1 MNTTFQCGSPRYLT
15 NFIFNIILQCIFS
28 NTGPNTN
35 GSQFFITTVKTPHL
49 DGKHVVF
56 GKVIKGMG
64 IVYEIEEME
73 TEQDKPLKDVIIKD
87 CGKFADLK
95 VLY

>member
-1 MNTTFQCGSPRYLT
+1 M
-15 NFIFNIILQCIFS
+15 
-28 NTGPNTN
+28 
-35 GSQFFITTVKTPHL
+35 
-49 DGKHVVF
+49 F

-87 CGKFADLK
+87 CGKYADFK